1 MDNREGRREDCRLD
15 ERMSHKDLIFS
26 EDFAAYRKEQVKVVV
41 AEIKRHLT
49 AGDHGCLTGAMDMA
63 KKILR
68 LPRDLTSDEKLKTKL
83 AAMLNED
90 FNRVYV
96 ELARQGV
103 EDE

>member
-1 MDNREGRREDCRLD
+1 
-15 ERMSHKDLIFS
+15 MSHKDLIFS

-41 AEIKRHLT
+41 KEIKRHVDGDKSQL
-49 AGDHGCLTGAMDMA
+49 AGALAMA

-68 LPRDLTSDEKLKTKL
+68 LPRELTQDEKLKSKL
-83 AAMLNED
+83 ATMLNED

-96 ELARQGV
+96 ELARAGV

>member
-1 MDNREGRREDCRLD
+1 
-15 ERMSHKDLIFS
+15 MSHKDLIFS

-41 AEIKRHLT
+41 GEIKRHLN

-68 LPRDLTSDEKLKTKL
+68 LPATLTNDKELKMKLT
-83 AAMLNED
+83 AMLNED

>member
-1 MDNREGRREDCRLD
+1 
-15 ERMSHKDLIFS
+15 MSHKDLIFS

-41 AEIKRHLT
+41 AEVKRLLSPGS
-49 AGDHGCLTGAMDMA
+49 ALELYGAMNMA

-68 LPRDLTSDEKLKTKL
+68 LPATLTNDKELKMKL

>member
-1 MDNREGRREDCRLD
+1 
-15 ERMSHKDLIFS
+15 MSHKDLIFS

-41 AEIKRHLT
+41 GEIKLKMNMGNADRLI
-49 AGDHGCLTGAMDMA
+49 GAVDMA

-68 LPRDLTSDEKLKTKL
+68 LPRELTTDEKLKTKL
-83 AAMLNED
+83 MAMLNED